1 MNWATVLNFFSVN
14 TFSRFRKKKNEPNW
28 VVLESIL
35 DFSIRNKE
43 YYRLALI
50 DPSCH
55 PTGAQRH
62 VDQKDN
68 DRLEFLG
75 DSVIGAI
82 VSKYLYLTYPD
93 SLVGPMSEKKA
104 RIVSREIGDTIA
116 KRIGIDKVL
125 IKNRNNPLAKD
136 ALGNALEAIVGAI
149 FLDKGF
155 EQAEKFVRQK
165 MISIFE
171 EINQENPDL
180 GINFKNRLLEWGL
193 KEKIEIDFRLVH
205 HQPGPRSIFVSRVS
219 VGGVDLGE
227 GKSSTKKASEQ
238 IAAKHALA
246 AIQKQY
252 LKSSSPQH

>member
-1 MNWATVLNFFSVN
+1 MNWTSVLNFFSLN
-14 TFSRFRKKKNEPNW
+14 YSGKFRRKKNEPNW
-28 VVLESIL
+28 AVLESIL
-35 DFSIRNKE
+35 DFSVRNKE

-55 PTGAQRH
+55 HAGAQRRSN
-62 VDQKDN
+62 QRDN

-82 VSKYLYLTYPD
+82 VSKYLYLKYPD

-125 IKNRNNPLAKD
+125 IKNKNNPLAKD

-193 KEKIEIDFRLVH
+193 KEKVEVDFRLIH
-205 HQPGPRSIFVSRVS
+205 HRPGPCCTFVSRVYIN
-219 VGGVDLGE
+219 GVASGE
-227 GKSSTKKASEQ
+227 GKSSTKKGSEQ
-238 IAAKHALA
+238 IAAKNALSA
-246 AIQKQY
+246 LLKQPSI
-252 LKSSSPQH
+252 LSSMN

>member
-1 MNWATVLNFFSVN
+1 MNWATVLNFFSSN
-14 TFSRFRKKKNEPNW
+14 YFGKFRKKKNEPNW
-28 VVLESIL
+28 AVLESIL

-55 PTGAQRH
+55 QTGAQRH
-62 VDQKDN
+62 SNQKDN

-82 VSKYLYLTYPD
+82 VSKYLYLKYPD

-104 RIVSREIGDTIA
+104 RIVSREIGDSIA

-125 IKNRNNPLAKD
+125 IKNKNNPLAKD

-155 EQAEKFVRQK
+155 EQAERFVRQK

-180 GINFKNRLLEWGL
+180 GINFKNKLLEWGL

-205 HQPGPRSIFVSRVS
+205 HNPGPHCTFVSRVY
-219 VGGVDLGE
+219 VDGVALGE
-227 GKSSTKKASEQ
+227 GKSSTKKGSEQ
-238 IAAKHALA
+238 VAAKHALA
-246 AIQKQY
+246 VRRK
-252 LKSSSPQH
+252 KSAPPSSTN